1 MIYDVRNLSKSFAD
15 GDGTRRVLRELSF
28 SVEHGETLSFWGP
41 SGSGKTTLLNL
52 LAGLDRPDDGVIEFT
67 APSIDKSMLVNEL
80 RERDLLRY
88 RRSHIGFVYQFFN
101 LVPALTVSENVLLP
115 LDLADRMHLK
125 EQALARLEVLG
136 LSSRMSAFPNELS
149 GGEQQRAAIA
159 RALAH
164 DPQVIFADEPT
175 GNLDAENADN
185 VIELLRSEVR
195 RSGTTLLVATH
206 NEKIRHRSDQVI
218 ELHD

>member
-1 MIYDVRNLSKSFAD
+1 
-15 GDGTRRVLRELSF
+15 
-28 SVEHGETLSFWGP
+28 
-41 SGSGKTTLLNL
+41 
-52 LAGLDRPDDGVIEFT
+52 
-67 APSIDKSMLVNEL
+67 MLVNEL

-88 RRSHIGFVYQFFN
+88 RRNHIGFVYQFFN

-125 EQALARLEVLG
+125 EQALARLEFLG